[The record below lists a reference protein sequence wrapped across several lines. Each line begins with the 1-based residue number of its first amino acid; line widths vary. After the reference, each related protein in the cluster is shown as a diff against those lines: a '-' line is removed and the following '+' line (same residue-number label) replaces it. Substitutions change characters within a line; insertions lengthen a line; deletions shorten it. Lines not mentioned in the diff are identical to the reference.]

1 MTESNLSRIP
11 TVAEERA
18 ASESASGDPETR
30 SETLRQLLTQP
41 LDPKLVARRKGGK
54 GQMVPYIEGYQ
65 VINQANR
72 IFGYGS
78 WGAEV
83 MGAVGSRELTR
94 LDEKTGEVQPVT
106 MYWATVRVRVEG
118 CASRSDVGCGFTAE
132 DSPEA
137 HDTAIKAAVTDAMK
151 RALRQFGCQF
161 GNELYQRGSARR
173 SGIPREVTD
182 LRKAVLTL
190 GTQLGLDATTTQ
202 QRVAQRAGRPMAE
215 LDTVDLARVLR
226 VMTEALNRGRPAA

>member
-1 MTESNLSRIP
+1 MTESNLSRMP
-11 TVAEERA
+11 AAAEDRA
-18 ASESASGDPETR
+18 SPESPSAEPEAR
-30 SETLRQLLTQP
+30 SETLRRLLTQP
-41 LDPKLVARRKGGK
+41 LDPKLVATRKGGK
-54 GQMVPYIEGYQ
+54 GRLVPYIEGYQ

-72 IFGYGS
+72 IFGHGR

-83 MGAVGSRELTR
+83 LGAVGSRELTR
-94 LDEKTGEVQPVT
+94 LDTKTGEVQPVA

-118 CASRSDVGCGFTAE
+118 CAPRSDVGCGFTAE

-137 HDTAIKAAVTDAMK
+137 HDTAIKAAVTDGMK

-161 GNELYQRGSARR
+161 GNELYQRGGTGR
-173 SGIPREVTD
+173 SGIPREVAD

-190 GTQLGLDATTTQ
+190 GTQLGLDAATTQ

-215 LDTVDLARVLR
+215 LDSGDLARVLR
-226 VMTEALNRGRPAA
+226 VMAEALTRGHRAA